1 MTITN
6 TQDRLPG
13 RCENM
18 AEVRAEVDRIDR
30 ALVKLLH
37 ERQRYIERAAEIK
50 SNRMVVRDEVRVE
63 DVIAKVLAEA
73 RKAGLSAE
81 IAEPVWRT
89 LVERSIAFEF
99 QAFDAKNQRSK

>member
-1 MTITN
+1 MTT
-6 TQDRLPG
+6 TDSQAQPPE

-18 AEVRAEVDRIDR
+18 AEVRAEIDRIDR
-30 ALVKLLH
+30 ALVKLLS

-50 SNRMVVRDEVRVE
+50 FDRNAVRDEVRVG
-63 DVIAKVLAEA
+63 DVIAKILAEA
-73 RKAGLSAE
+73 RKAGLNAE
-81 IAEPVWRT
+81 IAEAVWRT

>member
-6 TQDRLPG
+6 TQDRPPG
-13 RCENM
+13 RCENI
-18 AEVRAEVDRIDR
+18 AEVRAEIDRIDR
-30 ALVKLLH
+30 VLVKLLS

-50 SNRMVVRDEVRVE
+50 SDRLTVRDEARVE
-63 DVIAKVLAEA
+63 DVISKVLSEA
-73 RKAGLSAE
+73 RAAGLSAE
-81 IAEPVWRT
+81 IAEAVWRT

>member
-1 MTITN
+1 MTIIN
-6 TQDRLPG
+6 AQDRPPG
-13 RCENM
+13 RCETM
-18 AEVRAEVDRIDR
+18 AEVRAEIDRIDR
-30 ALVKLLH
+30 VLVKLLS

-50 SNRMVVRDEVRVE
+50 SDRLAVRDEVRVE

-89 LVERSIAFEF
+89 LVERSIALEF
-99 QAFDAKNQRSK
+99 QAFDAKIQRSR